1 MCGIVGHAA
10 LHEHFPL
17 ADCVRTAT
25 RRLAHRGPDGEGF
38 ADLPH
43 VCLGHRR
50 LGVIDLAGSQ
60 QPWVSSDSRYTLVFN
75 GEIYNYLELRRDL
88 ESLGARFRSEGDTEV
103 LMEAY
108 RQWGDGCLSR
118 FNGMFAF
125 ALWDRDRRRLF
136 LARDRMGKKP
146 LYYSALSEAYGGG
159 LAFASELSALTAF
172 PGVSDS
178 INAQAVSDYFAYQFV
193 PFDRTI
199 FNNAHKLPPSHC
211 LSWEAGQT
219 KVTRYWQPP
228 HPESFAAGY
237 DNVSERAL
245 QEQLVALVDDATR
258 IRLRADVPLG
268 AFLSGG
274 VDSAIVVSSMQR
286 QCKDLH
292 TYTIGFDDS
301 TFDERAAARA
311 SASHFGTCHH
321 EQMFHLDPENL
332 LPRLVSRFGEPFADV
347 SALPSWHLCQEA
359 RTTLTVALSGD
370 GGDELFGGYRR
381 YLAGRWVESYLRW
394 PKPLRS
400 ILGTLVARLPDSDT
414 YFGKSRLKQL
424 RLFLDYAR
432 RFAACPED
440 CLPQTFSL
448 DERLALLQPKVLAAS
463 TNDVISRF
471 GLEKLGQVE
480 RMMLADL
487 QAYLAEDIL
496 TKVDRVS
503 MDHSLEVRSPLLDYR
518 VVEFACRLPLAYKI
532 RGNTQKW
539 ILKKA
544 FAERLP
550 QHVLHGTKQGFAVP
564 AGKLLRGRMK
574 KHFEE
579 LVFISSG
586 INTFLRRDEVERL
599 WREHQSGKRDHGLKL
614 WTILM
619 FAEWYYEWKNASR

>member
-1 MCGIVGHAA
+1 MNRC
-10 LHEHFPL
+10 F
-17 ADCVRTAT
+17 
-25 RRLAHRGPDGEGF
+25 
-38 ADLPH
+38 
-43 VCLGHRR
+43 
-50 LGVIDLAGSQ
+50 
-60 QPWVSSDSRYTLVFN
+60 TL
-75 GEIYNYLELRRDL
+75 
-88 ESLGARFRSEGDTEV
+88 
-103 LMEAY
+103 
-108 RQWGDGCLSR
+108 
-118 FNGMFAF
+118 
-125 ALWDRDRRRLF
+125 
-136 LARDRMGKKP
+136 
-146 LYYSALSEAYGGG
+146 
-159 LAFASELSALTAF
+159 
-172 PGVSDS
+172 
-178 INAQAVSDYFAYQFV
+178 
-193 PFDRTI
+193 
-199 FNNAHKLPPSHC
+199 
-211 LSWEAGQT
+211 
-219 KVTRYWQPP
+219 
-228 HPESFAAGY
+228 
-237 DNVSERAL
+237 
-245 QEQLVALVDDATR
+245 
-258 IRLRADVPLG
+258 IRK
-268 AFLSGG
+268 
-274 VDSAIVVSSMQR
+274 I
-286 QCKDLH
+286 C
-292 TYTIGFDDS
+292 
-301 TFDERAAARA
+301 
-311 SASHFGTCHH
+311 CHGWCP
-321 EQMFHLDPENL
+321 Q
-332 LPRLVSRFGEPFADV
+332 FGEPFADI

-381 YLAGRWVESYLRW
+381 YLAGRWVDSYLRW

-400 ILGTLVARLPDSDT
+400 ILETLVTRLPDSDT

-432 RFAACPED
+432 RHVANAAD

-448 DERLALLQPKVLAAS
+448 DERLALLQPKMLTAS
-463 TNDVISRF
+463 SNDVISRF

-550 QHVLHGTKQGFAVP
+550 QHVLHGTKKGFAVP

-579 LVFISSG
+579 LLFISIG
-586 INTFLRRDEVERL
+586 INTFLQRDEVERL

-619 FAEWYYEWKNASR
+619 FAQWYYEWENASR